1 MSFDFNACRNW
12 EKKDTIVDSPK
23 FLYCRDCSAELNIRD
38 YLMLCNNCGLDYG
51 SLPDENPEW
60 KSCGPD
66 DQRTSDPTRCGASI
80 NPILIESSYGTTISY
95 SNNPIYKRLKQ
106 INTWM
111 SQPYSERSARTVFNL
126 LTQIGTANGITTNI
140 IEDSHRLFYEAICEQ
155 ERNPDKTSSRGNYRT
170 GLIASCLSQAC
181 KEFDVPRSSQ
191 EIARIFNISNS
202 DVTRGKNLFN
212 DLMKNSTYVDIKK
225 DMLNYTAFLD
235 RYCDSL
241 GLTTEQQ
248 EKITKFTQKV
258 QEKKILSRNT
268 PETLLCGCIYYVSV
282 MHNFGITRQDI
293 SQKCDTSI
301 PTINKIY
308 ERLLQFTHELV

>member
-106 INTWM
+106 IN
-111 SQPYSERSARTVFNL
+111 P
-126 LTQIGTANGITTNI
+126 
-140 IEDSHRLFYEAICEQ
+140 H
-155 ERNPDKTSSRGNYRT
+155 K
-170 GLIASCLSQAC
+170 
-181 KEFDVPRSSQ
+181 
-191 EIARIFNISNS
+191 
-202 DVTRGKNLFN
+202 
-212 DLMKNSTYVDIKK
+212 
-225 DMLNYTAFLD
+225 
-235 RYCDSL
+235 SL
-241 GLTTEQQ
+241 
-248 EKITKFTQKV
+248 
-258 QEKKILSRNT
+258 
-268 PETLLCGCIYYVSV
+268 
-282 MHNFGITRQDI
+282 
-293 SQKCDTSI
+293 
-301 PTINKIY
+301 
-308 ERLLQFTHELV
+308 